1 MCLAWLQVLTVSL
14 PGVVVLLLTT
24 ALGVVEDHVHLHG
37 LETFSLDWGCIP
49 IFLGYVPGALPQRR
63 VVWMWFGAFPGAGA
77 DLVLSGK
84 RIKEL

>member
-1 MCLAWLQVLTVSL
+1 MVEDLTSTLSINPGDMCLAWLQVLTVSL

-49 IFLGYVPGALPQRR
+49 IFLGYVDCKLEWWSPG
-63 VVWMWFGAFPGAGA
+63 
-77 DLVLSGK
+77 VLRNRDGW
-84 RIKEL
+84 